1 MMRSIADAVDP
12 TGCRPAPPASL
23 LLSAKRQLGPP
34 LLAPRAG
41 MASSQA
47 LPCRPSACTVAL
59 TPPPPLSTPP
69 SASAPRLR
77 GHHAQLPFHCQRL
90 LRVSSPGGQTGR
102 RVSLRPVPRP
112 SMGVHHCLH
121 GAHAPSCS
129 PCAAL
134 TNQAIL
140 QSKSALNR
148 ELWRRNRPETAGR
161 YGRYGRCG
169 AGPRRRWQRLGKF
182 FCKMSD
188 FFSILMQN
196 FFIAAM
202 HCTARAHHGG
212 TIHSSRCFFVRPH

>member
-1 MMRSIADAVDP
+1 
-12 TGCRPAPPASL
+12 
-23 LLSAKRQLGPP
+23 
-34 LLAPRAG
+34 

-69 SASAPRLR
+69 SASTPRLR

-102 RVSLRPVPRP
+102 RVSLRPGAAPIHGGTP
-112 SMGVHHCLH
+112 QAAH

-140 QSKSALNR
+140 QSKSAPNR
-148 ELWRRNRPETAGR
+148 EFWRRNRPETAGR
-161 YGRYGRCG
+161 YGRYGRCAASG
-169 AGPRRRWQRLGKF
+169 GGDSGRLGIF
-182 FCKMSD
+182 FAKWTT
-188 FFSILMQN
+188 FFAILMQI

-202 HCTARAHHGG
+202 HSTPRAHHGG
-212 TIHSSRCFFVRPH
+212 TIHSARCFLIGAH